1 MEIRHAA
8 AWRAGMILVQDIPAK
23 RGASRPDDL
32 RDGAAKVLPAYAIH
46 APKRAEQPLSAGRDV
61 CRCDANN
68 RTPGHDKDH
77 SEIRNRRH
85 GTPRDL
91 LDGSYGGTGGGGRDP
106 RSRPNPLIHE

>member
-8 AWRAGMILVQDIPAK
+8 AWGAGTILVQDIPAK

-32 RDGAAKVLPAYAIH
+32 RDGAVKVLPAYAIH
-46 APKRAEQPLSAGRDV
+46 APKRAEQPRSAGRDV
-61 CRCDANN
+61 CRCDADN

-77 SEIRNRRH
+77 SEIRKRRH

-91 LDGSYGGTGGGGRDP
+91 LDGSSGGTPGGGRDR